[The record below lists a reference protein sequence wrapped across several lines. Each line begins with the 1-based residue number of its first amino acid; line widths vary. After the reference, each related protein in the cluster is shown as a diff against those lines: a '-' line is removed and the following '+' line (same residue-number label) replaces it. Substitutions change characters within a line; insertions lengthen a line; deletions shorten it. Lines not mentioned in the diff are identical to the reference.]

1 MTRPRPQ
8 PPTAPLGS
16 RPTRRERAALSALFG
31 AALVLSA
38 AACGESKPEGAAGGM
53 PAAGGS
59 APAGARTTV
68 TLLVTADENG
78 ALLPTTE
85 EGKSKGGGAA
95 ELMGLWVRNEKHC
108 PGPVKAGGTPSCP
121 DGTTI
126 ALSAGDHFGGAPISN
141 LFAGESAA
149 QAMKQLGYSA
159 SALGNHDFDFGR
171 DAFKKYA
178 ADANLPYVA
187 ANVTADAEAKALGFK
202 PFVVVERKGAKV
214 AVVGLASVDSEKTT
228 MPNRF
233 TGVTVGPY
241 EAALAKAVPDAWAAG
256 ADAVVVLAHECPDQL
271 APIFEKHADWKVSLV
286 AGAHCAKPV
295 SAKAGGA
302 TLSSAGRRFE
312 EYLRAQI
319 EIDPSKPAKDR
330 VVRVEASRVP
340 VAPGTQPDAATAA
353 IVAGWKTKLE
363 ASLGE
368 KVGQSATG
376 LAKDSPQLAKLV
388 GTALRDFLKADLA
401 IINKSALRDALP
413 KGDITKKAVYAA
425 LPYDNSVVIAHVKGS
440 DLLPN
445 LANPQAV
452 VIGATEK
459 AKGSWQDAQNKPID
473 PAKTYA
479 VAMPDFLYFGGDNF
493 TFEKA
498 DPNATETGMVW
509 QTVVIEWIK
518 TAADKPVEQRVK

>member
-1 MTRPRPQ
+1 M
-8 PPTAPLGS
+8 
-16 RPTRRERAALSALFG
+16 
-31 AALVLSA
+31 LSA
-38 AACGESKPEGAAGGM
+38 AACGESKPEGASGGGAPAATLSASAGGGR
-53 PAAGGS
+53 A
-59 APAGARTTV
+59 TI

-121 DGTTI
+121 DGATI

-141 LFAGESAA
+141 LFAGESTA

-233 TGVTVGPY
+233 NGVAVGPY
-241 EAALAKAVPDAWAAG
+241 EDALAKAVPEAWAAG
-256 ADAVVVLAHECPDQL
+256 ADAVVVLAHECPDKL
-271 APIFEKHADWKVSLV
+271 APVFEKHADWKVSLV

-295 SAKAGGA
+295 SARAGGA

-312 EYLRAQI
+312 EYLRAQL
-319 EIDPSKPAKDR
+319 EIDPSKPAKER

-340 VAPGTQPDAATAA
+340 VAPGTPPDAATAA
-353 IVAGWKTKLE
+353 IVAGWKTKLDT
-363 ASLGE
+363 ALGE
-368 KVGQSATG
+368 KVGFSSGG
-376 LAKDSPQLAKLV
+376 LAKDSPQLSKLV
-388 GTALRDFLKADLA
+388 GTALREFLKADVA
-401 IINKSALRDALP
+401 VINKSALRDALP
-413 KGDITKKAVYAA
+413 KGEITEKSVYAA
-425 LPYDNSVVIAHVKGS
+425 LPYDNSVMIARVKGS

-445 LANPQAV
+445 LANPKAV
-452 VIGATEK
+452 VTGATEK
-459 AKGSWQDAQNKPID
+459 AKGSWVDAQGKPID
-473 PAKTYA
+473 PAKTYS
-479 VAMPDFLYFGGDNF
+479 VAMPDFLYFGGDDF

-509 QTVVIEWIK
+509 QTVVIEWLKEAK
-518 TAADKPVEQRVK
+518 TSAEKPLEQRLK